1 MKIRFIL
8 VPNQLKEQRKREREK
23 KPCLAQCRLF
33 ATSWGV
39 SENASPLIS
48 SPPSCAH
55 QRESVEDPFSSCSHT
70 GFLLANRTHN
80 QTFFTSAPFLIRSS
94 LNLIYLLFFSQ
105 NCPCTRICFT
115 RLLLSFLL
123 WIVLL
128 HNEEAFKRTFVFM
141 MSLCYT
147 IHMYE
152 KGSPVCTTFIFF
164 Y

>member
-1 MKIRFIL
+1 MPPFCDKL
-8 VPNQLKEQRKREREK
+8 G
-23 KPCLAQCRLF
+23 
-33 ATSWGV
+33 GV

-48 SPPSCAH
+48 SHPPFLCPPERICWRSLLLLLL
-55 QRESVEDPFSSCSHT
+55 T

-80 QTFFTSAPFLIRSS
+80 QTFFASTPFLIRSS
-94 LNLIYLLFFSQ
+94 LYLVYLLFFSQ
-105 NCPCTRICFT
+105 NCSCTRICFT
-115 RLLLSFLL
+115 RLLLSILL
-123 WIVLL
+123 WKVLL

-164 Y
+164 TKCIFSSYFKAMLLAL